1 MNPPQR
7 KWRAALAFFAL
18 LSAGAAA
25 GPRPDGFLVRESYL
39 LPAGAVQTGNLIAL
53 DSSVTL
59 AEGSTVTGN
68 VVLIGGSLGAAGRI
82 DGDVASV
89 GAAVRLAGTAS
100 VGGDIAAVG
109 PAPAVESGAAVGG
122 SIQSAGFGPSEGGAP
137 PRPAPAGTDSGR
149 TNGWYELTVILFRE
163 FLLCAVAVLILL
175 VFPTAAE
182 RVARTIAVKP
192 AVSFV
197 IGLLTMTAA
206 AALFVLLTLTVCL
219 SPLSLLGS
227 LVLLVAAL
235 LGWVSMGLWI
245 GRAVCGLFRL
255 RAHPAAV
262 AGIGTLLLT
271 LAASLLVFV
280 PFAGT
285 ILVLMAAAFGLGAV
299 ILTRFGGPTYQILPP
314 EKTAPPA
321 S

>member
-1 MNPPQR
+1 MNPPR
-7 KWRAALAFFAL
+7 RGWWAALAFVPL
-18 LSAGAAA
+18 LAGGAA
-25 GPRPDGFLVRESYL
+25 GPRRDAFLVRESFT

-68 VVLIGGSLGAAGRI
+68 VVLIGGSLNSAGRI
-82 DGDVASV
+82 GGDVASV
-89 GAAVRLAGTAS
+89 GAAIRLAGTSS

-109 PAPAVESGAAVGG
+109 PAPEMEPGAAVGG
-122 SIQSAGFGPSEGGAP
+122 SIQAAGFGLPAAGAIS
-137 PRPAPAGTDSGR
+137 RPETAGTGAGR

-163 FLLCAVAVLILL
+163 FLLCAVAVLIMLA
-175 VFPTAAE
+175 FPAAAE

-219 SPLSLLGS
+219 SPLSLIGS
-227 LVLLVAAL
+227 VVLLAAAL

-245 GRAVCGLFRL
+245 GRAVCAFFRI
-255 RAHPAAV
+255 RTHPAVV
-262 AGIGTLLLT
+262 AGIGALLLT
-271 LAASLLVFV
+271 LAASLLGFV
-280 PFAGT
+280 PFAGAV
-285 ILVLMAAAFGLGAV
+285 LVLMAAAFGLGAV
-299 ILTRFGGPTYQILPP
+299 VLTRFGGPTYQILPA
-314 EKTAPPA
+314 EKPSAK
-321 S
+321 